1 MPYRRLWGTLST
13 YIGAMR
19 CKCSAVRCNAG
30 HTIHTFLSC
39 PFFKPFFPFFLKK
52 KKTFAATY
60 IAGPKAGME
69 LDVKDRRRE
78 KEKKK
83 NTAIYYKGG
92 GGGWSVYCLKEP
104 PLACFSCLKRH
115 RLYAYFV
122 PLYPRITG

>member
-1 MPYRRLWGTLST
+1 MRCDANAVPC
-13 YIGAMR
+13 GAMR
-19 CKCSAVRCNAG
+19 VIPYIRSYPVP
-30 HTIHTFLSC
+30 FLNLFSH
-39 PFFKPFFPFFLKK
+39 FFFK

-83 NTAIYYKGG
+83 NTTIYYKGG